1 MFRFRKNL
9 RAAVRSPLDTVESSG
24 DIGTV
29 RRSLPILLSSQ
40 GLRMSLYLG
49 TNAALPFLMAP
60 AEFGRIYQI
69 QVPMTLCTLFGD
81 FGIATGLVRI
91 KTLTHE
97 IASLLLWL
105 SVGIALIS
113 MSIMI
118 VTIPFFESWYRTE
131 DLGALG
137 IAFGFLVV
145 VRSAGSIYRSLLR
158 RQLRLKVLSTF
169 ELVSGVCT
177 NIATLGFAVVG
188 FGAISI
194 PAGMLIGGS
203 AELIGLIFM
212 CGWLPGRMAP
222 LREVRSVI
230 RFGVG
235 LSLGG
240 LILFGGNALSQ
251 ALVGRF
257 FSEELLGLLE
267 RANALIGGF
276 MTRFKQVLR
285 GVLYPMLARRFSDR
299 GSVEDL
305 ASPLF
310 SATWR
315 IWIPLVGFAIVVTGP
330 IFHAVYGGAYEGITP
345 LAVWSVVATLTFL
358 PGLVLFESI
367 LAHGRTGYIV
377 WLNVLQSILHIIV
390 AGVAIYVQSI
400 VLFAALTAAVQLV
413 IAIISIPYVPRII
426 GWSKITLARDL
437 AVGLLYAMPAIVTFS
452 VLQWLGIPLVAGV
465 ALAAVVVGAMLMWYL
480 ASRDGRE
487 IRALL
492 WT

>member
-1 MFRFRKNL
+1 MFRFKKSL
-9 RAAVRSPLDTVESSG
+9 RAKVRSPLDTVESSG
-24 DIGTV
+24 DVGTV

-40 GLRMSLYLG
+40 GLRMTLYLG
-49 TNAALPFLMAP
+49 TNAVLPFLMAP

-105 SVGIALIS
+105 SVGIAVIS

-131 DLGALG
+131 GLGALG

-145 VRSAGSIYRSLLR
+145 VRAVGSIYRSLLR
-158 RQLRLKVLSTF
+158 RQLRLKALSTF
-169 ELVSGVCT
+169 ELVSGICT
-177 NIATLGFAVVG
+177 NVATLVFAVMG

-194 PAGMLIGGS
+194 PVGMLVGGS
-203 AELIGLIFM
+203 AELIGLVFM
-212 CGWLPGRMAP
+212 SGWLPGRMAP

-230 RFGVG
+230 RFGLG
-235 LSLGG
+235 LSLSG
-240 LILFGGNALSQ
+240 LILFSGNALSQ
-251 ALVGRF
+251 ALMGRF
-257 FSEELLGLLE
+257 FSEELLGLIE

-276 MTRFKQVLR
+276 MARFKQVLR

-299 GSVEDL
+299 GSVEDF

-310 SATWR
+310 GATWR
-315 IWIPLVGFAIVVTGP
+315 IWLPLVGFAIVVTGP

-345 LAVWSVVATLTFL
+345 LAVWSVVSTLLFL
-358 PGLVLFESI
+358 PGFILFQVI

-377 WLNVLQSILHIIV
+377 WLNVLQSILQIIV
-390 AGVAIYVQSI
+390 AGVAIQMESI
-400 VLFAALTAAVQLV
+400 VLFAALNAAIQFVTAM
-413 IAIISIPYVPRII
+413 ISVLCVPRII
-426 GWSKITLARDL
+426 GWSNVGLTRNLIR
-437 AVGLLYAMPAIVTFS
+437 GLLYALPAVVTFS
-452 VLQWLGIPLVAGV
+452 VLQSLGFPLVAGV
-465 ALAAVVVGAMLMWYL
+465 ALAAVVVGAILVWYVMG
-480 ASRDGRE
+480 RDGRE

-492 WT
+492 WA